1 MSPFTRFFIYA
12 VIVADLFALII
23 FGGRYILT
31 GNVLSHEQAEHIVVE
46 AAKNGAEAG
55 TATAAKSTEPAFDY
69 ASYVADAAKGEKVAG
84 KCKACHTFG
93 NGDPHRVGPNLWGTV
108 GHPVAG
114 HSGFAYSD
122 AMLAKGK
129 EFGSWDD
136 KHLFAFLENPRG
148 YVAGTKM
155 QFNGIKDPKDR
166 ADLIA
171 YLKTLK

>member
-31 GNVLSHEQAEHIVVE
+31 GNILSHETAEHIVVE
-46 AAKNGAEAG
+46 AAKNASEE
-55 TATAAKSTEPAFDY
+55 TATTAKSNEPAFDY
-69 ASYVADAAKGEKVAG
+69 AAYVADAAKGEKVAG

-108 GHPVAG
+108 GHPLAG

-122 AMLAKGK
+122 AMIGK
-129 EFGSWDD
+129 SKEIPAWNDES
-136 KHLFAFLENPRG
+136 LFAFLENPRG